1 MRHKTNL
8 ELRCVID
15 MAHFYPEELIKQF
28 PGLSAIYDDD
38 DENAEDGTM
47 QDSQHFGETVS
58 FLSYCCLYLP
68 SVICTVWFMPRN
80 IFLMFKT
87 SSAV

>member
-1 MRHKTNL
+1 MRQTNL
-8 ELRCVID
+8 ELLCVIE

-28 PGLSAIYDDD
+28 PGLSAIYDDDD

-58 FLSYCCLYLP
+58 FLS
-68 SVICTVWFMPRN
+68 
-80 IFLMFKT
+80 
-87 SSAV
+87 